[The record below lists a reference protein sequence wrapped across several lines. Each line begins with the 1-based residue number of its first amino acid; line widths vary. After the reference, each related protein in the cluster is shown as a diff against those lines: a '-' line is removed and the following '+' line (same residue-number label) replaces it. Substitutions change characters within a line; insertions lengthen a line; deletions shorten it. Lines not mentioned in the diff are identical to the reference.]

1 MSRPDPPESKTQG
14 NTNTSHIV
22 VIPGAQQVSGDEER
36 QLENAKQWLPDF
48 KDQVRP
54 SKAAEN
60 SARHSNR
67 EDGDEEILLPHFK
80 DQVRPMAAENSAPH
94 SNREVGDEENLLP
107 HFKDQVRPMTEEN
120 SPPRSNRQVEEEE
133 SALSPY
139 SAPNARVDIQRD
151 STNLV
156 EADLVE
162 PPVEAVAVADLRK
175 RWLLIAASVVVL
187 VIAVVLGV
195 VLGLVLPDGG
205 GPDGGSVSD
214 GGGVPDGGGGNE
226 PPTAMIWSEVGQKIA
241 GSKPGEYFGES
252 VAISGDGSIVAAG
265 GSGGGTNDE
274 GVVRVYAFDGT
285 DWVPYGSPIEGEAEE
300 DLSGWSVA
308 IDSAGLVLAVGARFN
323 DGNDLTDTDRGHV
336 RLFRF
341 NGTDWEH
348 DQDLDGDDPGDTRGS
363 SVALD
368 GRGETVAIGSTL
380 AYGFGLNVSGDVTVY
395 TKPSVYVPWQQV
407 GDDLE
412 GEFESDNNGF
422 AVSISEDGTIVA
434 AGAVANGENSGHA
447 RVHHLEGDEWIQMGQ
462 DLDGDPGEL
471 SGACVSLSHNG
482 TLLAIGGPEY
492 SGGPDIA
499 GGRVRVFG
507 FDGELWSQVGSDIV
521 ATSGAWSLLGI
532 SCQMSGDGT
541 LVAVGAPARIGE

>member
-1 MSRPDPPESKTQG
+1 MK
-14 NTNTSHIV
+14 
-22 VIPGAQQVSGDEER
+22 ER
-36 QLENAKQWLPDF
+36 L
-48 KDQVRP
+48 R
-54 SKAAEN
+54 
-60 SARHSNR
+60 R
-67 EDGDEEILLPHFK
+67 I
-80 DQVRPMAAENSAPH
+80 
-94 SNREVGDEENLLP
+94 
-107 HFKDQVRPMTEEN
+107 
-120 SPPRSNRQVEEEE
+120 
-133 SALSPY
+133 Y
-139 SAPNARVDIQRD
+139 RV
-151 STNLV
+151 
-156 EADLVE
+156 
-162 PPVEAVAVADLRK
+162 
-175 RWLLIAASVVVL
+175 
-187 VIAVVLGV
+187 
-195 VLGLVLPDGG
+195 
-205 GPDGGSVSD
+205 
-214 GGGVPDGGGGNE
+214 
-226 PPTAMIWSEVGQKIA
+226 
-241 GSKPGEYFGES
+241 
-252 VAISGDGSIVAAG
+252 
-265 GSGGGTNDE
+265 
-274 GVVRVYAFDGT
+274 
-285 DWVPYGSPIEGEAEE
+285 
-300 DLSGWSVA
+300 SVA

-363 SVALD
+363 SVAFD

-380 AYGFGLNVSGDVTVY
+380 AYGFGFSVSGDVTVY
-395 TKPSVYVPWQQV
+395 TKPSVYAPWQQV

-471 SGACVSLSHNG
+471 SGACVSLSRNG

-541 LVAVGAPARIGE
+541 LVAVGAPGASVNDTATVGLVQVYQWKDSNWTQIGQDLIGDAAVDQFGVSLALSVDGTTLAVGANTNDANGELSGQIAVFRLSETTVEDE